1 MDVSNQV
8 EQRQIDD
15 RTTRDTMLNITL
27 NSEAGDQWPQ
37 HYSEI
42 LSFTTPYPPRG
53 SEMPSCLNGNHV
65 EGECLSLAR

>member
-15 RTTRDTMLNITL
+15 RTTRDTTLNITL

-42 LSFTTPYPPRG
+42 H
-53 SEMPSCLNGNHV
+53 PSLLRTH
-65 EGECLSLAR
+65 LAALKCRRV